1 MCTYYTNFPAPKLL
15 KSRLSPP
22 LPKFYFQLMKTVKLY
37 LKKNG
42 YKKPNDRLP
51 DFNADLVLDQ
61 EIRFLAGEPIS
72 VAVWLDHNHQKL
84 TIHIK
89 PSELDLRKTENKPF

>member
-1 MCTYYTNFPAPKLL
+1 ME
-15 KSRLSPP
+15 
-22 LPKFYFQLMKTVKLY
+22 TVKIY

-42 YKKPNDRLP
+42 CKKPNDRLP
-51 DFNADLVLDQ
+51 DFKADLVLDQ
-61 EIRFLAGEPIS
+61 GIRFLAGEPIS

-89 PSELDLRKTENKPF
+89 PSEMDLRKNENKPF